1 MLKIKTDSNNQIDI
15 ENKSIEV
22 SDRVSADG
30 AVTITAKAPIEIKI
44 IKATA
49 AKAIVTEDGEIPIST
64 EDAKSVRKVIGIL
77 RAPFAK
83 SNKQNGENGGSGS
96 PETSDEFTYTKTPGK
111 ISKLFV
117 HVSED
122 ISNYNAYSDLERMF
136 GMRDTENPKPT
147 LQEICEGKAALPLPL
162 YALYKNNGDVEAAE
176 NYLMPMLKTSP
187 ADYYY
192 SDESNE
198 GSQFVI
204 VDGDGIE
211 RPDLIDEMKNA
222 SLSESTFGKKNF
234 LDQVFYAFK
243 HPENE
248 HIDAG
253 KIIYSWPLKLVKE
266 NLIKSVVLDVNLT
279 MENTR
284 TDIINVIKSEK
295 DKLGLSNDELA
306 ESNGDV
312 FNGSNSGCRAYVLSS
327 DLLFN
332 YNNWKTNEIVESD
345 RAFNEFWAKE
355 LNYKTD
361 YAEGDWDSRPSA
373 SDNWKGVYVIQKAI
387 EEGRA
392 LDIYVKKAR
401 TNND

>member
-30 AVTITAKAPIEIKI
+30 AVTISAKTPTEIKI

-64 EDAKSVRKVIGIL
+64 EDAKSVRKVVGIL
-77 RAPFAK
+77 RAPFTK
-83 SNKQNGENGGSGS
+83 SVKQNGGNSGSGS
-96 PETSDEFTYTKTPGK
+96 ETSDEFTYTKTPGR

-122 ISNYNAYSDLERMF
+122 ISDYNMYEDLERMF

-147 LQEICEGKAALPLPL
+147 LQEICEGKAALPLPI
-162 YALYKNNGDVEAAE
+162 YALYKNNGDVDAAE
-176 NYLMPMLKTSP
+176 EYLMPMLKKSP
-187 ADYYY
+187 YAPDA
-192 SDESNE
+192 SDEQSE
-198 GSQFVI
+198 GSEFVI

-211 RPDLIDEMKNA
+211 RPDLIGEMKN
-222 SLSESTFGKKNF
+222 SYLSEYIFGKKNF
-234 LDQVFYAFK
+234 LDQLFYPFK

-248 HIDAG
+248 SIEASKFTNDR
-253 KIIYSWPLKLVKE
+253 WPLKLVKE

-279 MENTR
+279 MENTK
-284 TDIINVIKSEK
+284 TDIINVIESEK

-306 ESNGDV
+306 ESNGNV
-312 FNGSNSGCRAYVLSS
+312 FNGSSSGCSAYVLSS
-327 DLLFN
+327 DLLFK
-332 YNNWKTNEIVESD
+332 YWNWNTNEIKYDD
-345 RAFNEFWAKE
+345 RTFAEFWAEESSDKYDSE
-355 LNYKTD
+355 P
-361 YAEGDWDSRPSA
+361 ESRPSA

-401 TNND
+401 TNN

>member
-30 AVTITAKAPIEIKI
+30 AVTITAKAPTEIKI
-44 IKATA
+44 IKAAA

-64 EDAKSVRKVIGIL
+64 EDAKSVRKVVGIL
-77 RAPFAK
+77 RAPFTK
-83 SNKQNGENGGSGS
+83 SVKQNGGNSGSGS
-96 PETSDEFTYTKTPGK
+96 ETSDEFTYTKTPGR

-122 ISNYNAYSDLERMF
+122 ISNYDPYSDLERMF

-147 LQEICEGKAALPLPL
+147 LQEICEGKAALPLPI

-192 SDESNE
+192 SNEGSE

-211 RPDLIDEMKNA
+211 RPDLIGEMKN
-222 SLSESTFGKKNF
+222 SCLSESRFGRKDF
-234 LDQVFYAFK
+234 LDQVFYAFS

-248 HIDAG
+248 SINADRLT
-253 KIIYSWPLKLVKE
+253 YSWPLKLVKE

-279 MENTR
+279 MENTK
-284 TDIINVIKSEK
+284 TDIINVIKAEK

-306 ESNGDV
+306 ESNGNV
-312 FNGSNSGCRAYVLSS
+312 FNGSYSGCSAYVLSS

-332 YNNWKTNEIVESD
+332 ANNWNTNEIEYDD
-345 RAFNEFWAKE
+345 RTFAEFWAKE
-355 LNYKTD
+355 SSD
-361 YAEGDWDSRPSA
+361 EYADESEYRPSA

-401 TNND
+401 TND